1 MLKVQPESTS
11 NNQSQSTNSKN
22 NSNSGFMT
30 KSSSKI
36 LNNDNNNMDHPTN
49 NPTPDTFN
57 SGNTISSDVATTTIT
72 DPDSKIT
79 KPTAKKQNRNRL
91 SFVCQ
96 ACRRSKT
103 KCDREK
109 PKCTRCVKMNVECV
123 YDVAKQPRPRI
134 PNKDVTIAKLEKDVV
149 YWQSKA
155 MKLLNQQQETMRS
168 LRDTYI
174 SNNNNNN
181 NTNNNSN
188 INISSTLPFIQ
199 MTRNVNDNNDD
210 KLKDIEINLYKDH
223 PTMIFSKVM
232 KHDVKPL
239 SENYIIIQD
248 RFMASCIASAFMSQN
263 SNSMIPA
270 LTANANISRAKESV
284 RNNVTKLKNI
294 LIKQCTD
301 PAKRARIEEFT
312 DRILENTNSS
322 KSLKIGMI
330 LSMLYNTVGHQY
342 LEDYC
347 TSSDNY
353 SDLLKSF
360 IQEFERLLPP
370 YEIIQS
376 YKKHFYQY
384 VYPNLPFLQKE
395 IFEESISQIITR
407 NPNNP
412 SKIKLNLGCNHLRDK
427 IENLSILMVILK
439 LSYISL
445 RAIINY
451 DDDDNDNNS
460 NANECIKG
468 KRNKNI
474 SLNSKEN
481 KSNDE
486 GNSRHNKKD
495 DLDKNITDNKDLLS
509 SMPIFVTQEQVNKY
523 PISNDFILIAQR
535 CLASENWFAC
545 ANENIITCLLFIWS
559 FFAFSPE
566 EGDFFLEHPTDI
578 ISSLI
583 MMLSTS
589 VGLHRD
595 PSDYA
600 QLKEPSLSDQRLL
613 NQRRLLWVSVVGI
626 YFFEST
632 LKGRHPLLSSDL
644 MSSFLETKATNS
656 IKYYMERVSKD
667 MTGSEDELLIKI
679 HEWTVKRAQLSLLLA
694 DLDGVTMSYNDTF
707 SLRYLE
713 LSREK
718 IEIFIAENFPLL
730 ELEKRK
736 TKNNMKNTE
745 NFNPHLILMANK
757 NSNALQSILISKL
770 MFLRT
775 SAAIYLHFEVKSLE
789 DPSLLPYYYKYL
801 IQTATD
807 CLSLIKVIN
816 DFFSNEYHD
825 YIYKSNSYNITKIIQ
840 LALPTAL
847 FTIIGIIIRLTLTN
861 NNIFN
866 DFQSNINS
874 YTLHQKAELNMRFEH
889 TTFIQRELE
898 NTLEWMYAF
907 ASQNLRFTYFS
918 IFKLFAVSD
927 VVLQRIRNG
936 EIWQGICKLSQLK
949 GLQTKITKNLRM
961 TLGVNIEQ
969 GANLIQDLEKRNF
982 IEKIPIKELTKLC
995 KIIHDIHLTI
1005 KKPLPT
1011 FREEQKLYVP
1021 PSVQLTLGGKYL
1033 PPFLISANANIQDTT
1048 AYYNYTNIPYNQFSI
1063 TSLSTINK
1071 NSHLAYPYDGQAPNF
1086 INNSIY
1092 YHVDPQLQ
1100 SYMPVNYNNP
1110 QMLNS
1115 MAPVLENVGVKS
1127 FSGVIN
1133 HNKFSPSML
1142 NGSLPLLN
1150 IPIPSPIMNVS
1161 KNIPNS
1167 TTFTH
1172 GYGTANFNHAF
1183 YNNSNVSGSQL
1194 PNNINTSN
1202 SIINDDGIQ
1211 NVNDSNKYN
1220 GFSINESMVKE
1231 FLERTKSS
1239 NETQQEEFF
1248 GGFDLFDYDLLF
1260 GNDFS

>member
-1 MLKVQPESTS
+1 MIDVKSEDTPNQKPQSTNTS
-11 NNQSQSTNSKN
+11 NNDSMTNS
-22 NSNSGFMT
+22 F
-30 KSSSKI
+30 SKA
-36 LNNDNNNMDHPTN
+36 LHSDNTNMDNETN
-49 NPTPDTFN
+49 KQIQETVNN
-57 SGNTISSDVATTTIT
+57 ENNVASNMTTTVCT
-72 DPDSKIT
+72 DSDQKVT
-79 KPTAKKQNRNRL
+79 KPTAKKQVRNRL

-96 ACRRSKT
+96 ACRKSKT

-109 PKCTRCVKMNVECV
+109 PKCTRCVKMNIECI

-134 PNKDVTIAKLEKDVV
+134 PNKDATIAKLEKDVV
-149 YWQSKA
+149 YWQNKA
-155 MKLLNQQQETMRS
+155 MKLLNQQEEILHS
-168 LRDTYI
+168 LKDTHI
-174 SNNNNNN
+174 SNNNNDSILSHNSTANNNNNN
-181 NTNNNSN
+181 NSN
-188 INISSTLPFIQ
+188 VNAPNTLPFIQ
-199 MTRNVNDNNDD
+199 MAKNVNNNDGD
-210 KLKDIEINLYKDH
+210 YLKDIEINLYNDH
-223 PTMIFSKVM
+223 PTMILSKVL

-248 RFMASCIASAFMSQN
+248 RFMACCIASAFMSQN

-284 RNNVTKLKNI
+284 RNNVAKLKNI
-294 LIKQCTD
+294 LMKQCTD
-301 PAKRARIEEFT
+301 PARRTRIEEFT

-353 SDLLKSF
+353 SDLLKLF

-395 IFEESISQIITR
+395 IFEESISQTITC
-407 NPNNP
+407 NPDDP

-439 LSYISL
+439 LSYVSL

-451 DDDDNDNNS
+451 DEKDDSSKNVM
-460 NANECIKG
+460 G
-468 KRNKNI
+468 NKN
-474 SLNSKEN
+474 SS
-481 KSNDE
+481 
-486 GNSRHNKKD
+486 
-495 DLDKNITDNKDLLS
+495 S
-509 SMPIFVTQEQVNKY
+509 SMPIYVTQEQINKY

-589 VGLHRD
+589 IGLHRD

-626 YFFEST
+626 CSFEST
-632 LKGRHPLLSSDL
+632 LKGRHPLLSSDF
-644 MSSFLETKATNS
+644 MSSFLDTKGTNS
-656 IKYYMERVSKD
+656 IKHYMERVSLD
-667 MTGSEDELLIKI
+667 MTGNEDELLIKI

-694 DLDGVTMSYNDTF
+694 DLDSITMYYNDTF

-718 IEIFIAENFPLL
+718 IEIFVAENFPLL

-736 TKNNMKNTE
+736 TKNNKKNTE
-745 NFNPHLILMANK
+745 DFNPHSILIANR

-801 IQTATD
+801 IQTASD
-807 CLSLIKVIN
+807 CLNLIKVIN
-816 DFFSNEYHD
+816 DFFSDEYHD
-825 YIYKSNSYNITKIIQ
+825 YIYKSNSFNITKIIQ
-840 LALPTAL
+840 LSLPTAL
-847 FTIIGIIIRLTLTN
+847 FTLIGIIIRLTLTN
-861 NNIFN
+861 NNTFN
-866 DFQSNINS
+866 NFQTNINN
-874 YTLHQKAELNMRFEH
+874 YTFHQKAELNMRFEH

-898 NTLEWMYAF
+898 NTLEWVYAF
-907 ASQNLRFTYFS
+907 ASKNLRFTYFS
-918 IFKLFAVSD
+918 IFKLFAVGD

-936 EIWQGICKLSQLK
+936 EIWQGICKLSKLK

-969 GANLIQDLEKRNF
+969 GADLIHDLERRNF
-982 IEKIPIKELTKLC
+982 IEKMPVRELAKLC
-995 KIIHDIHLTI
+995 KAIHDIHLTI
-1005 KKPLPT
+1005 KKPLPG
-1011 FREEQKLYVP
+1011 FREDQKLYAP
-1021 PSVQLTLGGKYL
+1021 PSVQLTLEGKYL
-1033 PPFLISANANIQDTT
+1033 RPSLGSITTSVPTTT
-1048 AYYNYTNIPYNQFSI
+1048 AYYNYANIPYNQFSI
-1063 TSLSTINK
+1063 TSLPVNNK
-1071 NSHLAYPYDGQAPNF
+1071 NIHSQYPYNGQASTF
-1086 INNSIY
+1086 TSNSNH
-1092 YHVDPQLQ
+1092 YHIDPQIQ
-1100 SYMPVNYNNP
+1100 SAMLVNHNSP
-1110 QMLNS
+1110 HMLNS
-1115 MAPVLENVGVKS
+1115 MTPVPENNNVKS
-1127 FSGVIN
+1127 FSGAVN
-1133 HNKFSPSML
+1133 HNNFSPFMVNRNLPPL
-1142 NGSLPLLN
+1142 NV
-1150 IPIPSPIMNVS
+1150 PISPSVMNVN
-1161 KNIPNS
+1161 KNIPNF
-1167 TTFTH
+1167 TTFAH
-1172 GYGTANFNHAF
+1172 EYNTANFNNSS
-1183 YNNSNVSGSQL
+1183 YNNPNISGGQL
-1194 PNNINTSN
+1194 QKNINTSN
-1202 SIINDDGIQ
+1202 LIVSNSGTQNGNDL
-1211 NVNDSNKYN
+1211 SKYS
-1220 GFSINESMVKE
+1220 GYSINENMAKE
-1231 FLERTKSS
+1231 FLERTKPSS
-1239 NETQQEEFF
+1239 ETYQDEFF
-1248 GGFDLFDYDLLF
+1248 DGFDLFDYDFLF